1 MKGLVKLL
9 AVGMLVTVGGC
20 SSSQLTNKY
29 SINKINHDLIY
40 WATVDSDSSFNSMKR
55 YMDYRIRD
63 YNLKQLRDNLNKD
76 SNTPYW
82 GESIYYMLHD
92 LFK

>member
-9 AVGMLVTVGGC
+9 VVGLLVIIVGC
-20 SSSQLTNKY
+20 SSSKLTNKY
-29 SINKINHDLIY
+29 SMNKINHSLSY
-40 WATVDSDSSFNSMKR
+40 WAIVDSDSSFNSMKR
-55 YMDYRIRD
+55 YMDSNIRD
-63 YNLKQLRDNLNKD
+63 YNLKHLQYNLDKGR
-76 SNTPYW
+76 NTPYW